1 MEGIAYQ
8 DGRLQVDGV
17 DLEILAS
24 RLGTPFY
31 VYSASSILGR
41 YRALREAFAE
51 LEPEIRYAVKANS
64 NGAILELLLAEGCGF
79 DLVSGGELERVLR
92 VGADPRQLAFAGV
105 GKQDWEIRL
114 ALEKGIGLFNI
125 ESEAE
130 VDLLESLAQDL
141 GCRAR
146 VALRLNPDVDPN
158 THEYISTGKKEN
170 KFGLAFDTAARLV
183 PRIQGSTLL
192 DLKAYHVHLGSLLLE
207 AGPYL
212 EAVERVLS
220 FIDED
225 PIRSQ
230 GIEAYDMGGGFGIRD
245 VFGDPLDLEDL
256 ARGMCALLKPRG
268 WSLLLEPGR
277 YLLGNAGLLLA
288 EVLHRKQG
296 HEKDFLVVDAS
307 MSELIRPALYGAEH
321 HVLAVR
327 EAGPHDSRPVDVV
340 GPVCESADFLA
351 KERFLPRMERGD
363 LLAVTDSGAYGFT
376 MASNYNS
383 RSLPAEVLCHE
394 GRARLIRRRE
404 ELRDLWR
411 NEVSEDIP
419 LR

>member
-8 DGRLQVDGV
+8 HGRLHVDGV
-17 DLEILAS
+17 DLEMLAS
-24 RLGTPFY
+24 SQGTPFY
-31 VYSASSILGR
+31 VYSASSILAR
-41 YRALREAFAE
+41 YRALKDAFAD
-51 LEPEIRYAVKANS
+51 LDPGIRYAVKANS
-64 NGAILELLLAEGCGF
+64 NGAILEMLRAEGCGF

-92 VGADPRQLAFAGV
+92 VGADPKQLAFAGV

-130 VDLLESLAQDL
+130 VDLLEELSQEI
-141 GCRAR
+141 GCQAR
-146 VALRLNPDVDPN
+146 VALRLNPDVDPK

-170 KFGLAFDTAARLV
+170 KFGLSFDSAAGLI
-183 PRIQGSTLL
+183 PRIQESAHLE
-192 DLKAYHVHLGSLLLE
+192 LKAYHVHLGSLLLE
-207 AGPYL
+207 PGPYL
-212 EAVERVLS
+212 EAVERVLT
-220 FIDED
+220 FIDQD

-245 VFGDPLDLEDL
+245 LFGDPLDLEGL
-256 ARGMCALLKPRG
+256 AAGMSALLKPRG
-268 WSLLLEPGR
+268 WTLLLEPGR
-277 YLLGNAGLLLA
+277 YLMGNAGLLVSR
-288 EVLHRKQG
+288 VLHRKRG

-321 HVLAVR
+321 HVLAVH
-327 EAGPHDSRPVDVV
+327 EGGPHDPRPVDVV

-351 KERFLPRMERGD
+351 KERLLPKMDRGD

-394 GRARLIRRRE
+394 GQARLIRRRE
-404 ELRDLWR
+404 ALADLWR
-411 NEVSEDIP
+411 DEVSETLD
-419 LR
+419 LS